1 MEAGKAVEKKSGYGR
16 YALSVAAGTAVIL
29 LGDWLLGV
37 RLEVFKGIHTF
48 TFAWMLDLLVVPFV
62 SGVIVSAVQRS
73 RMGKWLAYAP
83 PFLARSGTL
92 VYLLV
97 SAGSKAIH
105 FSVFYWGA
113 LLLMVME
120 FGNIGGFLGDYL
132 FGGYHKGGRAAR
144 KVAGKGANP

>member
-1 MEAGKAVEKKSGYGR
+1 MEAGKAVEKKSGYGK
-16 YALSVAAGTAVIL
+16 YALAVAAGTIVIL
-29 LGDWLLGV
+29 LGDGLLGV

-48 TFAWMLDLLVVPFV
+48 SFAWMLDLLVVPFV
-62 SGVIVSAVQRS
+62 SGVAVSAVMRS

-83 PFLARSGTL
+83 PFIARCGTL
-92 VYLLV
+92 VYLLI

-132 FGGYHKGGRAAR
+132 FGSYR
-144 KVAGKGANP
+144 KGAKATRR